1 VFSDEVRALLAD
13 LAQRAG
19 ISQAG
24 VIELAL
30 RHLAHDVAHHDA
42 QHATSAAPF
51 PGAAAARGVV
61 AAGVL
66 QAVRLSP
73 HAQQVLRTLSAARPR
88 YGESQVAVLELALRR
103 FARTA
108 ERDGLLAPA
117 AG

>member
-1 VFSDEVRALLAD
+1 MLSDEVRALVAD

-30 RHLAHDVAHHDA
+30 RRLAHDAARHDA
-42 QHATSAAPF
+42 QHGGNPAPF
-51 PGAAAARGVV
+51 PGAAGARGVV

-73 HAQQVLRTLSAARPR
+73 HAQQVLRTLSDARPR

-103 FARTA
+103 FARVA
-108 ERDGLLAPA
+108 EREGLVAPA